1 MSGRILH
8 IVEDLQYYQ
17 GERENLLKRLAVCDF
32 DGFPCLLSLSAV
44 RVRKQQRAEDLSN
57 RADVLSYPY
66 TSSPLLVS
74 VYSCISSASLGPQ
87 LGVSC
92 NVTQATHLEAACY
105 AEEAEMPLLCCIDTY
120 EKRTV

>member
-1 MSGRILH
+1 MES
-8 IVEDLQYYQ
+8 V
-17 GERENLLKRLAVCDF
+17 A
-32 DGFPCLLSLSAV
+32 FPCLLSLSAV

-92 NVTQATHLEAACY
+92 NVTQVTHLEAACY
-105 AEEAEMPLLCCIDTY
+105 AEEAEMPLLCSIDTY
-120 EKRTV
+120 EKRTFRHYIHKIFTALIIFTHAPPLLPWRKL